1 MYIRNLQASLENSIL
16 ILSLTVKEKN
26 MAYIIVKTLLTAVI
40 IVGISE
46 IGKRFTTF
54 AALLAALPLTSLLAM
69 IWLYADTKDAQRIAD
84 LSIAIFWLVLP
95 TLIFFLVLP
104 WLLRQQYNF
113 WLSMFISS
121 VVMIAFY
128 LGYATIGKK
137 FGLPL

>member
-1 MYIRNLQASLENSIL
+1 
-16 ILSLTVKEKN
+16 

-54 AALLAALPLTSLLAM
+54 AALLAALPLTSLLDK